1 MTGVQTC
8 ALPILAER
16 KQQAW
21 QTLLRHLPAEVK
33 IHHNDSGYFL
43 WLELPE
49 PLDAG
54 VLSTHALAHHISIAP
69 GKMFSTS
76 GSWTRFFR
84 FNTAWHWGE
93 REEQAVKQLGKLI
106 REMMK

>member
-1 MTGVQTC
+1 RLRRQ
-8 ALPILAER
+8 LAER

-49 PLDAG
+49 QLDAG
-54 VLSTHALAHHISIAP
+54 ELSAKALEHLISIAP

-76 GSWTRFFR
+76 GAWTRFFR

-93 REEQAVKQLGKLI
+93 REEQAVKQLGSLI
-106 REMMK
+106 REMLSAKSLV